1 MANKGRK
8 IIAYTTFSS
17 RIFESVTE
25 VLEAYGITHAKL
37 QKHIESGQTLEDG
50 MTTFDELYEPEEPE
64 DERN

>member
-25 VLEAYGITHAKL
+25 VLETYGITYAKL
-37 QKHIESGQTLEDG
+37 QRHIESGQTLEDG
-50 MTTFDELYEPEEPE
+50 MTTFDELYEPEEPNNE
-64 DERN
+64 GY